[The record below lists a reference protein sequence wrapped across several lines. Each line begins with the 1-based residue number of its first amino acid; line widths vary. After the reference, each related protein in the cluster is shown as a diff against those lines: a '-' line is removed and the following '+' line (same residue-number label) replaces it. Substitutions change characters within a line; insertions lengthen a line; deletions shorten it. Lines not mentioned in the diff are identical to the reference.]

1 LEQTQQEVNILKE
14 REVQILD
21 DWRAEQQITRNLE
34 VELKKKD
41 EMVTKF

>member
-1 LEQTQQEVNILKE
+1 MLKE

-41 EMVTKF
+41 DMITKF